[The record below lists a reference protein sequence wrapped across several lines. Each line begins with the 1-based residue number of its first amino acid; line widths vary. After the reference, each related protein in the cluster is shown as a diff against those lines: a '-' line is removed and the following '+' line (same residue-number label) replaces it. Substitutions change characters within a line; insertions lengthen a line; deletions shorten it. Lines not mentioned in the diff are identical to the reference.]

1 MKALLASTLALSLI
15 LTAPAFAQV
24 QAIKPRAAVD
34 KIATVIQT
42 QFYDEARAGQIAR
55 DLRAEAGRGAYDRLT
70 NPNDFATT
78 LTERLSPL
86 DGHFRVSWA
95 PPAPAKTGRSD
106 AGPGAYAAHL
116 RRTNYGFRRAEVLPG
131 NIGYVELSEFAD
143 FTPGDETARKT
154 ADAALALIASTDA
167 VIFDLRD
174 NGGGSP
180 AMVGYLV
187 GRFVAANADVYNTFK
202 TRGEPDADERPTV
215 AIAEPRRVGAPLYVL
230 ISGRTGSAAESF
242 AYTLQ
247 AAKRAVIVG
256 ERSAGAANPGGD
268 VEVGDGLRIFVSSGT
283 PINPITGKNW
293 EATGVSPD
301 VEVPSKL
308 ALVRAQS
315 LALTKLAAT
324 PGAASG
330 GVENRWALEALADP
344 PAVEPAK
351 LAAYAGDYG
360 VYQVATADGRLV
372 LRQGRRPEV
381 TLKPLDQGGLFVVEG
396 APLRRVRFED
406 GALIM
411 LRTDGSSSRMPEAWG
426 KRLKN
431 SRNGGFRRVLACGAE
446 ASAGKEKNGHA
457 ET

>member
-1 MKALLASTLALSLI
+1 MKTLLTSILALSFTI
-15 LTAPAFAQV
+15 AAPAFAEV
-24 QAIKPRAAVD
+24 SAIKPRVAVE
-34 KIATVIQT
+34 KIAAVIQT

-78 LTERLSPL
+78 LTARLSPL

-95 PPAPAKTGRSD
+95 PPEPAGAGARD
-106 AGPGAYAAHL
+106 AGPSAYAEHL

-131 NIGYVELSEFAD
+131 NIGYVEMSEFAD
-143 FTPGDETARKT
+143 FAPGDEAARKT

-167 VIFDLRD
+167 VIFDLRE

-187 GRFVAANADVYNTFK
+187 GRFVAADANVYNTFK

-215 AIAEPRRVGAPLYVL
+215 TITEPRRLDTPMYVL

-242 AYTLQ
+242 AYTLKS
-247 AAKRAVIVG
+247 AGRAVIVG

-268 VEVGDGLRIFVSSGT
+268 VDVGDGLRIFVSNGT

-293 EATGVSPD
+293 EGTGVSPD
-301 VEVPSKL
+301 VEAPSRL
-308 ALVRAQS
+308 ALVRAQR

-324 PGAASG
+324 PGATSAA
-330 GVENRWALEALADP
+330 VENRWALEALADA
-344 PAVEPAK
+344 PAVEPGK

-381 TLKPLDQGGLFVVEG
+381 ALKPLDQGGLFVVEG
-396 APLRRVRFED
+396 SPLRRMRFED
-406 GALIM
+406 GALIV
-411 LRTDGSSSRMPEAWG
+411 LRTDGSSSRYA
-426 KRLKN
+426 R
-431 SRNGGFRRVLACGAE
+431 
-446 ASAGKEKNGHA
+446 SAGQAAEK
-457 ET
+457 